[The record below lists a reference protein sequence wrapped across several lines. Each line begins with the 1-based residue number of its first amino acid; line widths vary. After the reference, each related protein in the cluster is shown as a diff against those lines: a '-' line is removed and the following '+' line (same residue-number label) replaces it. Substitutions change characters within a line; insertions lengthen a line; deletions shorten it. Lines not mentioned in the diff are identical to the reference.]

1 MAQAQPN
8 LTTDPGARFE
18 RCVDEA
24 HAILRKAADEW
35 ALGHPEQRAKRSWSR
50 SSAFSS
56 ESTSYGAESASYES
70 EIHTA
75 A

>member
-24 HAILRKAADEW
+24 HAILRKAADEL
-35 ALGHPEQRAKRSWSR
+35 ALGHPEQP
-50 SSAFSS
+50 
-56 ESTSYGAESASYES
+56 ASKEVL
-70 EIHTA
+70 EQIIRVFEREHFLRRGIGKL
-75 A
+75 